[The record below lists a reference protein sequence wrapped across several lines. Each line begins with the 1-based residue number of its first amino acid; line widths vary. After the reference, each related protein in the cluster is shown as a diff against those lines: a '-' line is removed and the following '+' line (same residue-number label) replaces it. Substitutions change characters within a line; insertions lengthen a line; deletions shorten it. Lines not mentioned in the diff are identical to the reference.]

1 MHRTVNRVIFNLQIK
16 LNWVAT
22 TANFCCSML
31 MLFLLKFE
39 LLEVIL
45 NIEALLLLYSWWIEL
60 CDSEL
65 FSEFSNRF
73 WWNSIFCPSEIH
85 CEGLFSFRRLREDK
99 HFQNWMFTS
108 VSFHV
113 FFYSTFKRWLFQR
126 YSILVRMQKR
136 TPLESK
142 EKDWEK
148 IETKLESYFC
158 ENFNPIFTKLNI
170 FWLFNS
176 SDSHFGSLF
185 QFNIFSTYQG
195 LFLLVAPRWCV
206 AHFAFSVVSFYEFR
220 WYFLPTAF
228 FCLFKRIALVSAE
241 WKHNFVCLY
250 QLRLL
255 QFDWPQDPHLSRYA
269 YL

>member
-108 VSFHV
+108 VSFHG
-113 FFYSTFKRWLFQR
+113 FFIQHSNVGSSNGIQSSFGCKKELHSNLKR
-126 YSILVRMQKR
+126 
-136 TPLESK
+136 
-142 EKDWEK
+142 K
-148 IETKLESYFC
+148 IEKKLKQ
-158 ENFNPIFTKLNI
+158 N
-170 FWLFNS
+170 
-176 SDSHFGSLF
+176 
-185 QFNIFSTYQG
+185 
-195 LFLLVAPRWCV
+195 
-206 AHFAFSVVSFYEFR
+206 
-220 WYFLPTAF
+220 
-228 FCLFKRIALVSAE
+228 
-241 WKHNFVCLY
+241 
-250 QLRLL
+250 
-255 QFDWPQDPHLSRYA
+255 
-269 YL
+269 